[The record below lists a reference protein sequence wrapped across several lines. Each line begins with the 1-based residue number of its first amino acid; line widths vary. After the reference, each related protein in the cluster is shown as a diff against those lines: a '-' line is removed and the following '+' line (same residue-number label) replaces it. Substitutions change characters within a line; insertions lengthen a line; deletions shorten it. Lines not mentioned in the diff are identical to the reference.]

1 MQQRTS
7 EGGSDAEQQPAI
19 PDAVGRDLPL
29 PVVQRAALLE
39 LALDRRVGLIDQR
52 LFAGADDAIRQ
63 HERPV
68 MPADT
73 RHAAHA
79 LVRLR
84 HLHIV
89 RDLRAGDL
97 RHAELHAH
105 IEQHAAQLR
114 TIAGK
119 QSGRHRPPF
128 QDAVAV
134 REFEQVAPFAVHLVS
149 RLRDHVDT
157 RADPMRRQRITLIV
171 EAVKPHALVVDDEP
185 RLAVLR
191 AGRFR
196 ALGGLR
202 GDWSGLGLARIR
214 RADRRERSAHG
225 GGHRIRAD
233 VRSQVVE
240 VGPVRRAIRTEVG
253 HRDDAGDGLGR
264 RAGLRHARIAL
275 RRVVVVRAHDDA
287 GVRIL
292 AAQRR
297 RDRVQVACVERDG
310 GRIARRG
317 RERRARGVTL
327 ANQQRGRRGR

>member
-19 PDAVGRDLPL
+19 ADAIGCDLAL

-39 LALDRRVGLIDQR
+39 LALDGRIGLIDQR
-52 LFAGADDAIRQ
+52 LFAGADHAIGK
-63 HERPV
+63 HERAV
-68 MPADT
+68 MPADA

-97 RHAELHAH
+97 RDAELHAH

-114 TIAGK
+114 AVAGK
-119 QSGRHRPPF
+119 EASRHRPSL

-134 REFEQVAPFAVHLVS
+134 REFEQVAPLAVHLVA
-149 RLRDHVDT
+149 RLRNHVDT
-157 RADPMRRQRITLIV
+157 RADPMRREWIALVV

-185 RLAVLR
+185 RLAILR

-202 GDWSGLGLARIR
+202 GGWSGLALAGLRQLGR
-214 RADRRERSAHG
+214 CERSTHG

-233 VRSQVVE
+233 MRSQVVE
-240 VGPVRRAIRTEVG
+240 VGPGCWAVLTEVG

-264 RAGLRHARIAL
+264 RSGLRHARIAL
-275 RRVVVVRAHDDA
+275 RRVIVIGADDDA

-297 RDRVQVACVERDG
+297 CDRVQVAGVERDDS
-310 GRIARRG
+310 RIAGRG
-317 RERRARGVTL
+317 RERRARRVTL